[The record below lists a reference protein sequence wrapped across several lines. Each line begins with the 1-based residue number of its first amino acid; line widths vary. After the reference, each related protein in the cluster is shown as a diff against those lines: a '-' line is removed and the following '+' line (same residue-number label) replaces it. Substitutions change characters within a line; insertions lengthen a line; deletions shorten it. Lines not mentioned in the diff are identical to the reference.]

1 MTAAADILKQLL
13 TGQPLT
19 ERQARETFEQ
29 VLSGAWNDAQ
39 IGAMLALISARPGG
53 PTVDELVGGAKVMRA
68 HVTPVSLPP
77 GISGRLID
85 TCGTGGAP
93 KAFNV
98 STIAAIVTV
107 AAAPGR
113 VVIAKHGSTSR
124 TGRGSAEVMQALGVN
139 VAAPP
144 DVQAQCLQKLG
155 LCFCFAIHH
164 HPAMKHAAPAR
175 KALAFPTIF
184 NLLGPLTNPA
194 GAPRQLMGTY
204 SRDLS
209 EKVAHTLA
217 RLGVEKA
224 LVVTSHD
231 GLDELTTTD
240 TNIVHTVERG
250 AVSTRVIDAA
260 QLGLARARF
269 EDIAA
274 ATLDDAVRIAR
285 DVLAGKPGPTRDMVL
300 LNVAGAL
307 VAADAAADLRDGIAL
322 AATAIDSGAAAD
334 LLSRLV
340 TESAASP
347 AGS

>member
-1 MTAAADILKQLL
+1 MPIAQDILKQLL
-13 TGQPLT
+13 SGQPMT
-19 ERQARETFEQ
+19 ERQAKEAFEQ

-39 IGAMLALISARPGG
+39 IGAMLALIAARRGG
-53 PTVDELVGGAKVMRA
+53 PTVDELVGGTKVMRT
-68 HVTPVSLPP
+68 HVTPVALPAGVP
-77 GISGRLID
+77 GRLID

-98 STIAAIVTV
+98 STIAAIVAV

-124 TGRGSAEVMQALGVN
+124 TGRGSAELMQALGVN
-139 VAAPP
+139 VAATP
-144 DVQAQCLQKLG
+144 DAQARCLQKLG
-155 LCFCFAIHH
+155 LCFSFAIHH

-175 KALAFPTIF
+175 KALGFPTIF

-204 SRDLS
+204 CQDLAL
-209 EKVAHTLA
+209 KVAHTLA

-240 TNIVHTVERG
+240 TNIVHTIERG
-250 AVSTRVIDAA
+250 AVSTHILDATT
-260 QLGLARARF
+260 LGLKRCAF
-269 EDIAA
+269 EDIVVG
-274 ATLDDAVRIAR
+274 TLDDAVRVAR
-285 DVLAGKPGPTRDMVL
+285 EVLAGKPGPSRDMVL

-307 VAADAAADLRDGIAL
+307 VAADAAADFRDGIAL
-322 AATAIDSGAAAD
+322 AAAAIDSGAAATVLD
-334 LLSRLV
+334 GLIA
-340 TESAASP
+340 ESNR
-347 AGS
+347 

>member
-1 MTAAADILKQLL
+1 MTAATDILKQLL

-29 VLSGAWNDAQ
+29 VLSGTWNDAQ
-39 IGAMLALISARPGG
+39 IGAMLALISARQGG

-68 HVTPVSLPP
+68 HVTPVPLPP
-77 GISGRLID
+77 GTKGRLID

-93 KAFNV
+93 KTFNV
-98 STIAAIVTV
+98 STVAAIVTV

-139 VAAPP
+139 VGAPP
-144 DVQAQCLQKLG
+144 EVQSRCLQKLG

-240 TNIVHTVERG
+240 TNIVHTVEHG
-250 AVSTRVIDAA
+250 VVTTRIIDAA
-260 QLGLARARF
+260 HLGLPRARF
-269 EDIAA
+269 EDISA
-274 ATLDDAVRIAR
+274 ATLDEAVRIVR
-285 DVLAGKPGPTRDMVL
+285 EVLAGKPGPARDMVV

-322 AATAIDSGAAAD
+322 AASAIDSGAAAA
-334 LLSRLV
+334 LL
-340 TESAASP
+340 ESLIAETATLPSAS
-347 AGS
+347 

>member
-1 MTAAADILKQLL
+1 MPTASDILAQLL
-13 TGQPLT
+13 TGKPMD
-19 ERQARETFEQ
+19 ERQAQAAFAQ
-29 VLSGAWNDAQ
+29 VLAGDWNDAQ
-39 IGAMLALISARPGG
+39 IGAMLALIAARPGG
-53 PTVDELVGGAKVMRA
+53 PTIDELVGGARVMRA
-68 HVTPVSLPP
+68 HVTPVPRPS
-77 GISGRLID
+77 GIPGRLLD

-113 VVIAKHGSTSR
+113 VAIAKHGSTSR
-124 TGRGSAEVMQALGVN
+124 TGRGSAELMQALGVN
-139 VAAPP
+139 VAASPET
-144 DVQAQCLQKLG
+144 QARCLERLG

-164 HPAMKHAAPAR
+164 HPAMKHAAGAR
-175 KALAFPTIF
+175 KALGFPTIF

-204 SRDLS
+204 SRELS

-224 LVVTSHD
+224 MVVSSHD

-250 AVSTRVIDAA
+250 CVSTRVVDALH
-260 QLGLARARF
+260 LGLARARF
-269 EDIAA
+269 EDVAA
-274 ATLDDAVRIAR
+274 GTLDDAVRIAR
-285 DVLAGKPGPTRDMVL
+285 SILAGERGPARDMAV

-307 VAADAAADLRDGIAL
+307 VVADAASDLAEGVAMAADAL
-322 AATAIDSGAAAD
+322 DSGAAAAVLD
-334 LLSRLV
+334 ALV
-340 TESAASP
+340 AESCR
-347 AGS
+347 

>member
-1 MTAAADILKQLL
+1 MDTAQDILKQLL
-13 TGQPLT
+13 TGNPMS
-19 ERQARETFEQ
+19 ERQARAVFEQ

-39 IGAMLALISARPGG
+39 IGALLALIAGRPGG
-53 PTVDELVGGAKVMRA
+53 PTVDELVGGAKVMRS
-68 HVTPVSLPP
+68 HVTPVPLPA
-77 GISGRLID
+77 GVSGRLID

-107 AAAPGR
+107 AAAAGR

-124 TGRGSAEVMQALGVN
+124 TGRGSAELMQALGVN
-139 VAAPP
+139 VAASPE
-144 DVQAQCLQKLG
+144 AQSRCLQKLG

-175 KALAFPTIF
+175 KALGFPTIF

-204 SRDLS
+204 SRDLA

-240 TNIVHTVERG
+240 TNIVHTIERG
-250 AVSTRVIDAA
+250 AVQTHVLDATS
-260 QLGLARARF
+260 LGLKRASF
-269 EDIAA
+269 QDISADS
-274 ATLDDAVRIAR
+274 LDHAVRIAR
-285 DVLAGKPGPTRDMVL
+285 EVLAGSPGPARDMVL

-307 VAADAAADLRDGIAL
+307 VAADAAADFRDGIAI
-322 AATAIDSGAAAD
+322 AAKAIDSGAAASVLD
-334 LLSRLV
+334 QLIA
-340 TESAASP
+340 ESAR
-347 AGS
+347 